1 MAATW
6 QKAEQR
12 WNRLIAIIEEMGF
25 VRTSSWEEALRL
37 SRSGVRAYYT
47 RDGWLG
53 VGSAYIKLREGYD
66 TVEVRISDHA
76 QRPGGG
82 MRYSPLLDD
91 YDRAGESDV
100 SIHPGSGVTLR
111 NVRRHIEAAFERARL
126 EDEEE

>member
-1 MAATW
+1 MATRIDR
-6 QKAEQR
+6 AEAR
-12 WNRLIAIIEEMGF
+12 WNRLIAIIEEMGS
-25 VRTSSWEEALRL
+25 VRAFSWEEALRL
-37 SRSGVRAYYT
+37 SRDGGRAYYT
-47 RDGWLG
+47 RDWWLG
-53 VGSAYIKLREGYD
+53 VGSAYIKLRDGYD

-76 QRPGGG
+76 QKNGGG
-82 MRYSPLLDD
+82 MRYSSLLDD